1 MILTEN
7 VLKKELLEFAKT
19 ELDDK
24 LTIYRTWSEGE
35 LLYEEHMDIID
46 EIKEEYGL
54 TTRKAVEEFLN
65 DPDFQEYDTFKQDT
79 IEQIVNDFLNEFD
92 RNDLEEEFGACLDD
106 RLKEYLD
113 KKLRYN
119 LNIRELMNKSGIR

>member
-1 MILTEN
+1 MLLTEN
-7 VLKKELLEFAKT
+7 VLKKELLEFARI

-24 LTIYRTWSEGE
+24 LTIYRTWSDEE
-35 LLYEEHMDIID
+35 LLYEEHMDIIN

-54 TTRKAVEEFLN
+54 TTRKAVEEFLK
-65 DPDFQEYDTFKQDT
+65 DPDFVEYNTFKQDK
-79 IEQIVNDFLNEFD
+79 IEQIVNDFMDEFD
-92 RNDLEEEFGACLDD
+92 RNDLEEEFGPYLDD

-119 LNIRELMNKSGIR
+119 LNIRELMDKSGIR

>member
-1 MILTEN
+1 MLLTET

-19 ELDDK
+19 YLDNK

-35 LLYEEHMDIID
+35 LLYDEYMDVVY
-46 EIKEEYGL
+46 EIKEEYGI
-54 TTRKAVEEFLN
+54 TTRKAVEIFLE
-65 DPDFQEYDTFKQDT
+65 DPYFQEYDTFKKDT
-79 IEQIVNDFLNEFD
+79 IEEIVNDFLDEFD
-92 RNDLEEEFGACLDD
+92 RNDLKEEFGACLDD

>member
-1 MILTEN
+1 MLLTET
-7 VLKKELLEFAKT
+7 VLKKELLKFAKT

-35 LLYEEHMDIID
+35 LLYEEHLDIID

-54 TTRKAVEEFLN
+54 TTRQAVEKFLN
-65 DPDFQEYDTFKQDT
+65 DPDFQEYDTFKENT
-79 IEQIVNDFLNEFD
+79 IERIVNEFLGEFD
-92 RNDLEEEFGACLDD
+92 RNDLEEEFGAYLDD
-106 RLKEYLD
+106 RLKEYLNV
-113 KKLRYN
+113 KLRYN

>member
-1 MILTEN
+1 MILTEA

-35 LLYEEHMDIID
+35 LIYEEHMDIID

-54 TTRKAVEEFLN
+54 TTRKAVEIYLE
-65 DPDFQEYDTFKQDT
+65 DPGFQEYDTFKQDT
-79 IEQIVNDFLNEFD
+79 IEEIVNDFMGEFD

-119 LNIRELMNKSGIR
+119 LNIRELMDKSGVR

>member
-1 MILTEN
+1 MLLTEN

-19 ELDDK
+19 ELDGK

-54 TTRKAVEEFLN
+54 TTRKAVEIFLE
-65 DPDFQEYDTFKQDT
+65 DPDFQEYDTFKEDT
-79 IEQIVNDFLNEFD
+79 IERIVNDFMDEFN
-92 RNDLEEEFGACLDD
+92 RNDLEEEFGTCLGDG
-106 RLKEYLD
+106 LKEYLNV
-113 KKLRYN
+113 KLRYN
-119 LNIRELMNKSGIR
+119 LNIRELMNKSSIR

>member
-1 MILTEN
+1 MLLTEN

-19 ELDDK
+19 ELDGK

-35 LLYEEHMDIID
+35 LLYKEHMDIID

-54 TTRKAVEEFLN
+54 TTRQAVEKFLN
-65 DPDFQEYDTFKQDT
+65 DPDFQAYDTFKEDT
-79 IEQIVNDFLNEFD
+79 IERIVNEFLDEFD
-92 RNDLEEEFGACLDD
+92 RNDLEEEFGACLDNG
-106 RLKEYLD
+106 LKEYLNV
-113 KKLRYN
+113 KLRYN

>member
-1 MILTEN
+1 MILTET
-7 VLKKELLEFAKT
+7 VLKKELLEFAKI

-54 TTRKAVEEFLN
+54 TTRQAVEKFLN
-65 DPDFQEYDTFKQDT
+65 DPGFQEYDTFKQDT
-79 IEQIVNDFLNEFD
+79 IEEIVSDFMDEFD
-92 RNDLEEEFGACLDD
+92 RNDLEEEFGPCLDD
-106 RLKEYLD
+106 RLREYLD

-119 LNIRELMNKSGIR
+119 LNIRELMDKSGVR

>member
-1 MILTEN
+1 MLLTET
-7 VLKKELLEFAKT
+7 VLKKELLKFAKT

-35 LLYEEHMDIID
+35 LLYEEGMDIID

-54 TTRKAVEEFLN
+54 TKFLN
-65 DPDFQEYDTFKQDT
+65 DPDFQKYDTFKEDT
-79 IEQIVNDFLNEFD
+79 IERIVNEFLGEFD

-106 RLKEYLD
+106 GLKEYLNV
-113 KKLRYN
+113 KLRYN
-119 LNIRELMNKSGIR
+119 LNIRELMNKSSIR

>member
-1 MILTEN
+1 MLLTET
-7 VLKKELLEFAKT
+7 VLKKELLKFAKT

-35 LLYEEHMDIID
+35 LLYEENMDIID

-54 TTRKAVEEFLN
+54 TTRQAVEKFLN
-65 DPDFQEYDTFKQDT
+65 DPDFQEYDTFKEDT
-79 IEQIVNDFLNEFD
+79 IERIVNEFLDKFD
-92 RNDLEEEFGACLDD
+92 RNDLEEEFGVCLDD
-106 RLKEYLD
+106 GLKEYLNV
-113 KKLRYN
+113 KLRYN

>member
-1 MILTEN
+1 MLLTET

-19 ELDDK
+19 YLDNK

-35 LLYEEHMDIID
+35 LLYDEYMDVVY
-46 EIKEEYGL
+46 EIKEEYGI
-54 TTRKAVEEFLN
+54 TTRKAVEIYLE
-65 DPDFQEYDTFKQDT
+65 DPGFQEYDTFKQDT
-79 IEQIVNDFLNEFD
+79 IEEIVNDFMGEFD
-92 RNDLEEEFGACLDD
+92 RNDLEEEFGACLNN

-119 LNIRELMNKSGIR
+119 LNIRELMDKSGVR

>member
-7 VLKKELLEFAKT
+7 VLKKELLEFTKT
-19 ELDDK
+19 ELDGK

-54 TTRKAVEEFLN
+54 TTRKAVEEFLS
-65 DPDFQEYDTFKQDT
+65 DPDFLEYDTFKKDK
-79 IEQIVNDFLNEFD
+79 IEQIVNDFLDEFD
-92 RNDLEEEFGACLDD
+92 RNDLEEEFGPCLDD

-119 LNIRELMNKSGIR
+119 LNIRELMNKNGIR

>member
-7 VLKKELLEFAKT
+7 VLKKELLEFAKI

-35 LLYEEHMDIID
+35 LLYEEHIDIID

-65 DPDFQEYDTFKQDT
+65 DPDFVEYDRFKEDT
-79 IEQIVNDFLNEFD
+79 IEQIVNDFMDEFD

>member
-1 MILTEN
+1 MILTET

-24 LTIYRTWSEGE
+24 LTIYRTWSDGE
-35 LLYEEHMDIID
+35 LLYDEHLDIID

-54 TTRKAVEEFLN
+54 TTRQAVEKFLN
-65 DPDFQEYDTFKQDT
+65 DPDFQEYDTFKEDT
-79 IEQIVNDFLNEFD
+79 IERIVNEFLGEFD

-106 RLKEYLD
+106 GLKEYLNV
-113 KKLRYN
+113 KLRYN
-119 LNIRELMNKSGIR
+119 LNIRELMNKSDIR

>member
-7 VLKKELLEFAKT
+7 VLKKELLKFAKT
-19 ELDDK
+19 ELNGK

-35 LLYEEHMDIID
+35 LLYDEHLDIID

-54 TTRKAVEEFLN
+54 TTRQAVEKFLN
-65 DPDFQEYDTFKQDT
+65 DPDFQEYDTFKEDT
-79 IEQIVNDFLNEFD
+79 IKRIVNDFMDEFN

-106 RLKEYLD
+106 GLKEYLNV
-113 KKLRYN
+113 KLRYN

>member
-1 MILTEN
+1 MLLTER
-7 VLKKELLEFAKT
+7 VLKKELLEFAKIY
-19 ELDDK
+19 LDNK

-35 LLYEEHMDIID
+35 LLYDEYMDVVY

-54 TTRKAVEEFLN
+54 TTKQAVEEFLN
-65 DPDFQEYDTFKQDT
+65 DPDFQEYDTFKEDT
-79 IEQIVNDFLNEFD
+79 IEEIVNDFLGEFD
-92 RNDLEEEFGACLDD
+92 RNDLKEEFGTCLDD

-119 LNIRELMNKSGIR
+119 LNIREIMNKSGVK

>member
-1 MILTEN
+1 MLLTET
-7 VLKKELLEFAKT
+7 VLKKELLKFAKT
-19 ELDDK
+19 NLDNK
-24 LTIYRTWSEGE
+24 LTIYRTWSDGE
-35 LLYEEHMDIID
+35 LIYEEHLDIID

-54 TTRKAVEEFLN
+54 TTRQAVEEFLN

-79 IEQIVNDFLNEFD
+79 IEEIVNDFMGEFD

-119 LNIRELMNKSGIR
+119 LNIRELMNKSGVR